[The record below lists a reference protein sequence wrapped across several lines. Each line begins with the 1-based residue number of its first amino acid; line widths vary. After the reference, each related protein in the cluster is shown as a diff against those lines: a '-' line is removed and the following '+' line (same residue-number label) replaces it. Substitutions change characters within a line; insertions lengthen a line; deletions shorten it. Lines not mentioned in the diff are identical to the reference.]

1 MLTIIQVGHNDASD
15 RYIRNKVKAI
25 EAAGLNA
32 EVINLEETCSTQYVI
47 DVINREKNKWR
58 CRAIM
63 VQLPLPD
70 HLDKNKILSA
80 IPEYMDI
87 DGLNPISKYQPLT
100 PCAIMRWLKER
111 NIPVEGKNVVILGR
125 SELVGKP
132 LANMMIDAGATV
144 TICNSKT
151 DPWWRDAYCQYADIL
166 ISAVGKPKTVRLPHV
181 VNYEKNRVIIDVG
194 INRDENG
201 NLCGDVHPSVKT
213 ILDKEE
219 TSICTPV
226 PGGVGKWT
234 VRELVLRLQKMES
247 NRQDED

>member
-1 MLTIIQVGHNDASD
+1 MLTITQVGHNDASD

-25 EAAGLNA
+25 TEAGMEA
-32 EVINLEETCSTQYVI
+32 EVINIDENCSTQYVI

-70 HLDKNKILSA
+70 HLDKDRILRS

-100 PCAIMRWLKER
+100 PCAIMRWLRENGVDLLGK
-111 NIPVEGKNVVILGR
+111 PVTVLGR

-132 LANMMIDAGATV
+132 LANMLIDAGATV
-144 TICNSKT
+144 TACNSHTPPMLKH
-151 DPWWRDAYCQYADIL
+151 CHCCISDIV
-166 ISAVGKPKTVRLPHV
+166 ISAVGKHWAIDEMDVRGSGGQ
-181 VNYEKNRVIIDVG
+181 IFIDVG
-194 INRDENG
+194 INRNHNG
-201 NLCGDVHPSVKT
+201 TLCGDISEYAKQKITDAGSVY
-213 ILDKEE
+213 
-219 TSICTPV
+219 TPV

-234 VRELVLRLQKMES
+234 VRELVMRLQKMES
-247 NRQDED
+247 NHADDL